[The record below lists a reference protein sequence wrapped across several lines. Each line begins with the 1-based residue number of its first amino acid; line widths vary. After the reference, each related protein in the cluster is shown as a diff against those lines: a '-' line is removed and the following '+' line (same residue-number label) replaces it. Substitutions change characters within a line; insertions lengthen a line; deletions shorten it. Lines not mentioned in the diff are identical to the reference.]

1 MSDFFFIIRFK
12 VEWLNRTPLGVG
24 ERDYSDLGNIE
35 TDHDDRV
42 LSDDAYAVLKGVHE
56 SGGLN
61 TAKTPS
67 DEDISFLKQCYDGR
81 CIQLITVHEVSIMT
95 CKCTFIFHK
104 VLS

>member
-1 MSDFFFIIRFK
+1 M
-12 VEWLNRTPLGVG
+12 NRIPLGVG

-35 TDHDDRV
+35 IDHDDKI

-67 DEDISFLKQCYDGR
+67 DEDISFLKQCYGR
-81 CIQLITVHEVSIMT
+81 CEVHEVSIIMT
-95 CKCTFIFHK
+95 CKSTFIFHK
-104 VLS
+104 MLF

>member
-1 MSDFFFIIRFK
+1 M
-12 VEWLNRTPLGVG
+12 NRTPLGVG

-35 TDHDDRV
+35 TDHDDRI

-67 DEDISFLKQCYDGR
+67 DEDISFLKQCYGR
-81 CIQLITVHEVSIMT
+81 YEVHEVSIIMT
-95 CKCTFIFHK
+95 CKSTFIFHK
-104 VLS
+104 MLF